1 MKISS
6 EKSNLNLNKMIWK
19 KTTKMIWTQPKQF
32 VPVQKIWTVQR
43 TRHYSS
49 KEMNTSADLFFEI
62 LFDDLK
68 VYI

>member
-1 MKISS
+1 
-6 EKSNLNLNKMIWK
+6 
-19 KTTKMIWTQPKQF
+19 MIWTQPKQF

-62 LFDDLK
+62 LVDDLK
-68 VYI
+68 VYIQVIETVCETYDLQ